1 MPFHLLVVEDST
13 ADARLIRLGVA
24 RCTDCTAAFAEDG
37 DVALALLRRHPPFE
51 KAARPDLILLDLNLP
66 RLSGHELLVLL
77 SADADLKSIPVVVF
91 SGSPNPSDHARATAN
106 GAAAFVVKPGQLE
119 PFVDAV
125 AAVVLGW
132 MEKKVEGTR
141 ASSIPAIPIEGL
153 LENGDVA
160 APGAEPLPDP
170 N

>member
-24 RCTDCTAAFAEDG
+24 RCPGCTTAFAEDG
-37 DVALALLRRHPPFE
+37 DVALALLRRHPPYE
-51 KAARPDLILLDLNLP
+51 NAARPDLILLDINLP

-77 SADADLKSIPVVVF
+77 TADADLKSIPVVVF
-91 SGSPNPSDHARATAN
+91 SGSPSTADRARAMAN
-106 GAAAFVVKPGQLE
+106 GAIAFVVKPGALE
-119 PFVDAV
+119 PFVDTV

-132 MEKKVEGTR
+132 MEKKAGAAPAP
-141 ASSIPAIPIEGL
+141 ASAPTGIEGL
-153 LENGDVA
+153 LESGGDA
-160 APGAEPLPDP
+160 QPGADAFPDS